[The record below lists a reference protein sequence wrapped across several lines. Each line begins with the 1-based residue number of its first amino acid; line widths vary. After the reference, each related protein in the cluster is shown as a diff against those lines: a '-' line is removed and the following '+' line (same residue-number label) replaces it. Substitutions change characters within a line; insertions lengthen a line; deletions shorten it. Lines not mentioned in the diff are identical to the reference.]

1 MGRRTAVA
9 HRLIRPR
16 ARTCAPTEHMF
27 KERLCLPESLIK
39 PANVTQFQSCDSEAL
54 KCIWET
60 FSRCQR
66 SLSSHVFFY
75 LFFTTLE
82 SWQQNQI
89 QTLILK
95 KTSAPELN
103 EAIFPAAKKYLPT
116 STLFGP
122 PPPLMQD
129 QPRSSPFIPELS
141 RKLLPTLP
149 FTPSGVR
156 LKGRG
161 IPARTPSVNEALQ
174 QLALSP
180 LAKQI

>member
-39 PANVTQFQSCDSEAL
+39 AANETQFQSCISEAL
-54 KCIWET
+54 KCIWDT

-66 SLSSHVFFY
+66 SLSSHVFFVY
-75 LFFTTLE
+75 FSLQLE

-95 KTSAPELN
+95 KTFAPESN
-103 EAIFPAAKKYLPT
+103 EAIV
-116 STLFGP
+116 
-122 PPPLMQD
+122 PPL
-129 QPRSSPFIPELS
+129 RNISPLLLS
-141 RKLLPTLP
+141 VVLNPLECRTNP
-149 FTPSGVR
+149 GVR
-156 LKGRG
+156 L
-161 IPARTPSVNEALQ
+161 
-174 QLALSP
+174 LSP
-180 LAKQI
+180 NFPVNSYPLSLSLHQESD

>member
-1 MGRRTAVA
+1 MPEGTLLA
-9 HRLIRPR
+9 RL
-16 ARTCAPTEHMF
+16 
-27 KERLCLPESLIK
+27 
-39 PANVTQFQSCDSEAL
+39 
-54 KCIWET
+54 
-60 FSRCQR
+60 
-66 SLSSHVFFY
+66 FY
-75 LFFTTLE
+75 LFFPTLE

-95 KTSAPELN
+95 KTFAPELN
-103 EAIFPAAKKYLPT
+103 EAKKYLPT

-122 PPPLMQD
+122 QPPLMQD
-129 QPRSSPFIPELS
+129 QPRSLPFIPELS

>member
-1 MGRRTAVA
+1 MWRSFKAAILKLWNAFGKRSVDARG
-9 HRLIRPR
+9 HSPR
-16 ARTCAPTEHMF
+16 M
-27 KERLCLPESLIK
+27 S
-39 PANVTQFQSCDSEAL
+39 
-54 KCIWET
+54 
-60 FSRCQR
+60 
-66 SLSSHVFFY
+66 FFY

-161 IPARTPSVNEALQ
+161 IPAWTPSVNEALQ